1 MTQVYAC
8 GPVSRSDITC
18 YDGCIVTF
26 RNFSLLLACLF
37 VAVAACTL
45 PAQDTEITWVD
56 NYQEALRLAK
66 QTHKPIFL
74 EFRCEA

>member
-1 MTQVYAC
+1 
-8 GPVSRSDITC
+8 
-18 YDGCIVTF
+18 VTF
-26 RNFSLLLACLF
+26 RTFSLLLAFLF
-37 VAVAACTL
+37 AFPL
-45 PAQDTEITWVD
+45 LAQDTEITWVD